1 MIYVCSLED
10 VSDQAAALGPAH
22 LVSLVE
28 PEYQPP
34 TPPGVTPDRHLRVM
48 IHDISEP
55 LPGHILPEA
64 HHVSALLE
72 FLDGWH
78 EASPLLLHCFA
89 GISRSMAAALIA
101 LCRPAAGR
109 EHEAAR
115 RLRAAA
121 PHARPNRRI
130 VALAD
135 RLLRRGG
142 RLSAALSVM
151 GPAAIPETSTPLAR
165 IRPLSLD

>member
-28 PEYQPP
+28 PEHQPP
-34 TPPGVTPDRHLRVM
+34 TPPGVRPGRHLRVM

-101 LCRPAAGR
+101 LSRPAAGR

-115 RLRAAA
+115 LLRAAA
-121 PHARPNRRI
+121 PYAQPNRRI

-151 GPAAIPETSTPLAR
+151 GPAATPETSTPLAR